1 MTNARVKLGNGLLVV
16 HCELTNRSSEPWAS
30 DAGWAM
36 GYQLFDDPTGTL
48 VIDGPRTPLNLA
60 PSQSAG
66 FDLEIPVPP
75 EPGEYNICVS
85 PVQEHV
91 AWLFEQ
97 GSPFLLI
104 EASVSDAGTQ
114 SLLSWRITGKGAV
127 ARRRMIR
134 SFLRAFTLPAR
145 AIWKNRSLVRTLVRR
160 DVLGRYSGSFG
171 GAFWAV
177 LNPLLLMLT
186 YFFVFGVVLRQRF
199 PGDPSRSG
207 FALYYLA
214 GFLPWLAFS
223 EAIGRAP
230 FTLVEHRGF
239 IKKLVF
245 PVEILPVNL
254 VVAGLVTEFFG
265 VILFA
270 IALLLLRGRVPVT
283 ALYLPLLLIPQI
295 LFTAGLCWFL
305 SALGVFVRDLAQ
317 INGFIVTIWFFITP
331 ICYAESSLPRQGAA
345 LFTKNPIYVL
355 VHGYRAI
362 FLESRAPDW
371 KPLAWMTAVSMLVFL
386 LGHAWFYKLRKSFAD
401 II

>member
-1 MTNARVKLGNGLLVV
+1 MDRHSLNI
-16 HCELTNRSSEPWAS
+16 HCELTNNSADPWTSE
-30 DAGWAM
+30 AGYAVS
-36 GYQLFDDPTGTL
+36 YQLFDDPTGTL
-48 VIDGPRTPLNLA
+48 VVDGPRTALDLPPSKSGTCDLNIPL
-60 PSQSAG
+60 
-66 FDLEIPVPP
+66 PP
-75 EPGEYNICVS
+75 EPGEYNIRVS
-85 PVQEHV
+85 AMRENH
-91 AWLFEQ
+91 AWLYET

-104 EASVSDAGTQ
+104 EARVSDAGVPTLTRW
-114 SLLSWRITGKGAV
+114 SVAGKGAISRKRI
-127 ARRRMIR
+127 ARG
-134 SFLRAFTLPAR
+134 SLRAFTLPVK

-186 YFFVFGVVLRQRF
+186 YFFVFGIVLKQRF
-199 PGDPSRSG
+199 PGDPSRAG

-230 FTLVEHRGF
+230 FTMVEHRGF

-254 VVAGLVTEFFG
+254 VVSGLVTEFFG
-265 VILFA
+265 IILFA
-270 IALLLLRGRVPVT
+270 LALLLLRGHVPAT

-295 LFTAGLCWFL
+295 LFTSGLCWFL
-305 SALGVFVRDLAQ
+305 AALGVFVRDLAQ
-317 INGFIVTIWFFITP
+317 INGFLVTIWFFITP
-331 ICYAESSLPRQGAA
+331 ICYAESAIPAGGAA
-345 LFTKNPIYVL
+345 VLTKNPIYIL
-355 VHGYRAI
+355 VRGYRAI

-371 KPLAWMTAVSMLVFL
+371 RSLAWLTLLSVIVFL